1 MKLATF
7 VYQGSRRV
15 GLLSDDGLRV
25 QTLDLSTQENER
37 GILSLVDRKASGK
50 PFPAVNSESIA
61 LSDVKLEAPI
71 PRPMRNIFCVGRN
84 YHAHAK
90 ELSTTVFKDNNV
102 DPNAWPIVFTKVPEC
117 VTGPYDDVY
126 LPLNVSQQIDYEAE
140 LAVIIGKECKNLTE
154 DNALDAIAGYSCFN
168 DGSVREFQRHT
179 IQWTMGKNFDK
190 TGPFGPIMVTPDE
203 LPEAATGLKIECRL
217 NGQTVQSSTTDMMIF
232 PVIETLVYITKAFTL
247 EPGDLVIMGTPS
259 GVGHARKPPLWMKD
273 GDLVEIEIEGIGI
286 LANPIKAE

>member
-1 MKLATF
+1 MAKAGEETHH
-7 VYQGSRRV
+7 QIGDITI
-15 GLLSDDGLRV
+15 GLPVARPGKILCLGLNYMDHV
-25 QTLDLSTQENER
+25 AEGPFDKQ
-37 GILSLVDRKASGK
+37 
-50 PFPAVNSESIA
+50 PFPAIFMRSSTSLVAANQPIIAPTVSET
-61 LSDVKLEAPI
+61 L
-71 PRPMRNIFCVGRN
+71 
-84 YHAHAK
+84 
-90 ELSTTVFKDNNV
+90 
-102 DPNAWPIVFTKVPEC
+102 
-117 VTGPYDDVY
+117 
-126 LPLNVSQQIDYEAE
+126 DYEAE

-154 DNALDAIAGYSCFN
+154 DNALDAVAGYSCFN

-190 TGPFGPIMVTPDE
+190 TGPFGPFMVTPDE
-203 LPEAATGLKIECRL
+203 LPKAATGLKIECRL

-232 PVIETLVYITKAFTL
+232 PVVETLVYITKAVTL

>member
-1 MKLATF
+1 MRLVAF
-7 VYQGSRRV
+7 EQV
-15 GLLSDDGLRV
+15 DGPHIGVITDRGV
-25 QTLDLSTQENER
+25 VDLSRIDPAAPRDLGAVIMAGQLDQIAALMAKAGDEVHYQIEDITI
-37 GILSLVDRKASGK
+37 GLPVAKPGKILCLGLNYMDHVA
-50 PFPAVNSESIA
+50 PAVSET
-61 LSDVKLEAPI
+61 L
-71 PRPMRNIFCVGRN
+71 
-84 YHAHAK
+84 
-90 ELSTTVFKDNNV
+90 
-102 DPNAWPIVFTKVPEC
+102 
-117 VTGPYDDVY
+117 
-126 LPLNVSQQIDYEAE
+126 DYEAE

-154 DNALDAIAGYSCFN
+154 DNALDVIAGYSCFN

-190 TGPFGPIMVTPDE
+190 TGPFGPVMVTPDE
-203 LPEAATGLKIECRL
+203 LPKAATGLKIECRL

-273 GDLVEIEIEGIGI
+273 GDRVEIEIEGIGI